1 MHPKPT
7 AIKFLAKINWN
18 INDKHKLTLRHSYTF
33 GENIDISRGQNAL
46 RFYNHGVYFPSTT
59 NSTGLELNSI
69 FNTKMANRLLV
80 GYTRV
85 RDDRDPLGNP
95 FSTILINLDGGKT
108 ITVGNENSSVAN
120 QLDQDIISFDNDFN
134 LYLGRHT
141 LTFGTHNE
149 MYRFYNLFVQN
160 IYGNYAYKTLA
171 NFESI
176 GTASEV
182 APTFYGIGYSFAN
195 DDNPS
200 QSKGA
205 AEFTAFQLGLY
216 AQDEFQLTKNLQV
229 TAGLRVDIPI
239 FPDKPESNADFN
251 TAYASQEVST
261 GTVPESKLLWSPRIG
276 FNWDVFNN
284 KSLQVR
290 GGTGLFTGRV
300 PFVWVSNQFSN
311 NGQLN
316 GAYSVGGSSSSSNP
330 IPPIGPNSVVLKF
343 TADPYGQPLAENLG
357 QKAGRGAINVIDKNF
372 KFPQVLRSN
381 IAIDKT
387 LPFGIVAT
395 IEGIFSKTLNNINFT
410 NLNRQADP
418 NFVFSG
424 PDQRPR
430 YTSGSSDPTNRSYVN
445 SARIN
450 SSYEEIV
457 KLNNT
462 NDGYAYNFVFQLQ
475 RAFKQGFQASAAYTF
490 GESMDL
496 NSGTSSVAYS
506 NWRYV
511 NNVHGLNDLRLST
524 SNFSTRSRIIGFVSY
539 RKDYLGSH
547 MSSHISLFYSG
558 QSGQPLSYIYDG
570 DLNNDGTSND
580 LIYVPRSA
588 NEINLTAFTKTVDGN
603 SVTVTPQEQWEQ
615 LNAFIE
621 NDKYLKNRRGEY
633 AHRNAANSIPFQHQF
648 DLRLQQEFNLKTG
661 TVDNKLQ
668 ITFDIINVG
677 NLINKD
683 WGRQYYASNQQISL
697 IRFVGLYDSDPSAN
711 VNYSENKP
719 MFNYNGNGL
728 TNGKPYSTSDLG
740 SRWRAQIGVRYIF

>member
-1 MHPKPT
+1 M
-7 AIKFLAKINWN
+7 
-18 INDKHKLTLRHSYTF
+18 S
-33 GENIDISRGQNAL
+33 
-46 RFYNHGVYFPSTT
+46 
-59 NSTGLELNSI
+59 
-69 FNTKMANRLLV
+69 
-80 GYTRV
+80 
-85 RDDRDPLGNP
+85 
-95 FSTILINLDGGKT
+95 
-108 ITVGNENSSVAN
+108 
-120 QLDQDIISFDNDFN
+120 
-134 LYLGRHT
+134 
-141 LTFGTHNE
+141 
-149 MYRFYNLFVQN
+149 
-160 IYGNYAYKTLA
+160 
-171 NFESI
+171 
-176 GTASEV
+176 
-182 APTFYGIGYSFAN
+182 
-195 DDNPS
+195 
-200 QSKGA
+200 
-205 AEFTAFQLGLY
+205 
-216 AQDEFQLTKNLQV
+216 
-229 TAGLRVDIPI
+229 
-239 FPDKPESNADFN
+239 
-251 TAYASQEVST
+251 
-261 GTVPESKLLWSPRIG
+261 
-276 FNWDVFNN
+276 
-284 KSLQVR
+284 
-290 GGTGLFTGRV
+290 
-300 PFVWVSNQFSN
+300 
-311 NGQLN
+311 
-316 GAYSVGGSSSSSNP
+316 
-330 IPPIGPNSVVLKF
+330 
-343 TADPYGQPLAENLG
+343 
-357 QKAGRGAINVIDKNF
+357 
-372 KFPQVLRSN
+372 
-381 IAIDKT
+381 
-387 LPFGIVAT
+387 
-395 IEGIFSKTLNNINFT
+395 
-410 NLNRQADP
+410 
-418 NFVFSG
+418 
-424 PDQRPR
+424 
-430 YTSGSSDPTNRSYVN
+430 

-475 RAFKQGFQASAAYTF
+475 RAFKQGFQASAAYTY

-496 NSGTSSVAYS
+496 NSGTSSVAFS

-588 NEINLTAFTKTVDGN
+588 DEINLTAFTKTVDGN
-603 SVTVTPQEQWEQ
+603 TVTVTPQEQWEQ

-648 DLRLQQEFNLKTG
+648 DLRLQQDFNLKTG
-661 TVDNKLQ
+661 AVDNKLQ

-728 TNGKPYSTSDLG
+728 TKGKPYSTSDLG